1 MHEHSRSLSLFRS
14 QPPTQLTCLLA
25 FCVLFSLTIV
35 LSFLEFHLNGI
46 ILQVLFGLAS
56 FT

>member
-1 MHEHSRSLSLFRS
+1 MNIHILSLSQSISYPIDLS
-14 QPPTQLTCLLA
+14 LGILCS
-25 FCVLFSLTIV
+25 VFSLTIV
-35 LSFLEFHLNGI
+35 LSFLEFHLSGI